1 MSGQDIVVI
10 KMDAE
15 VTRLSL
21 SLSSVQDSEKGKI
34 MDGVLLS
41 KRSSDGD
48 K

>member
-10 KMDAE
+10 KMDVE
-15 VTRLSL
+15 VMCLSL
-21 SLSSVQDSEKGKI
+21 SLSPVQDPEKGKI
-34 MDGVLLS
+34 IDGVLLS

>member
-34 MDGVLLS
+34 MDGVLLF